1 MSSAMKMTNNI
12 THTLQLVV
20 LFCCWACLK
29 LSAGTGR
36 SLLSTLYDLHGDVNL
51 KQSHTTGT

>member
-1 MSSAMKMTNNI
+1 MTNNI

-20 LFCCWACLK
+20 LFCCCACLK

-36 SLLSTLYDLHGDVNL
+36 TVYLVHLMIFMEMWT
-51 KQSHTTGT
+51 